1 MISSTQ
7 TNDSEIIEIVHLHP
21 NEMQVIRAIR
31 NQWRFGD
38 ITIKVRDGLPF
49 RMLRVQE
56 FVDLGGKES

>member
-21 NEMQVIRAIR
+21 NEMQLIRAIR